1 VKAPFLFGGE
11 GVMDATNVVHG
22 WSQIVGS
29 LAVIAIIM
37 TALGTMLG
45 LVKPADAL
53 KYCGAIA
60 GIAIVLVLLVSV
72 LVGLWSS
79 MSLWQKAIVALIG
92 FAVWWL
98 RRERRQPRKRKE
110 EE

>member
-1 VKAPFLFGGE
+1 MKAPFLFGGD
-11 GVMDATNVVHG
+11 GLMYATNVIHG

-29 LAVIAIIM
+29 FATIAIII
-37 TALGTMLG
+37 TALGTMLC

-79 MSLWQKAIVALIG
+79 MSLWQKTIVAVIV
-92 FAVWWL
+92 FAVLWL

>member
-1 VKAPFLFGGE
+1 VKAPFLFGGDGLME
-11 GVMDATNVVHG
+11 GTFVIHG

-29 LAVIAIIM
+29 LATIAIII

-79 MSLWQKAIVALIG
+79 MSLWQKAIVAVMG
-92 FAVWWL
+92 FTVWRL
-98 RRERRQPRKRKE
+98 RKGRRQPRKKKE

>member
-1 VKAPFLFGGE
+1 MKAPFLIGGD
-11 GVMDATNVVHG
+11 GLMDGTFVIHG

-29 LAVIAIIM
+29 LATIAIII

-53 KYCGAIA
+53 KYSVAIV
-60 GIAIVLVLLVSV
+60 GIAIILVLLVSV

-79 MSLWQKAIVALIG
+79 MFLWQKTILAVMVLT
-92 FAVWWL
+92 VWWL
-98 RRERRQPRKRKE
+98 RRELRQPRKRKDE
-110 EE
+110 D

>member
-1 VKAPFLFGGE
+1 
-11 GVMDATNVVHG
+11 MYSTNLIHG
-22 WSQIVGS
+22 WTQIVGS
-29 LAVIAIIM
+29 LATIAIII

-45 LVKPADAL
+45 LVKPANAL

-60 GIAIVLVLLVSV
+60 GIAIISILLVSV

-79 MSLWQKAIVALIG
+79 MSLWQKAIVGLIG
-92 FAVWWL
+92 FAVLWL
-98 RRERRQPRKRKE
+98 RRERPPPRKRKE

>member
-1 VKAPFLFGGE
+1 MYG
-11 GVMDATNVVHG
+11 TNVIHG

-29 LAVIAIIM
+29 LAIIAIII
-37 TALGTMLG
+37 TALGTILG
-45 LVKPADAL
+45 LVKPVDAL

-60 GIAIVLVLLVSV
+60 GIAIVLVMLVSV

-79 MSLWQKAIVALIG
+79 MSLWQKAIVALIC